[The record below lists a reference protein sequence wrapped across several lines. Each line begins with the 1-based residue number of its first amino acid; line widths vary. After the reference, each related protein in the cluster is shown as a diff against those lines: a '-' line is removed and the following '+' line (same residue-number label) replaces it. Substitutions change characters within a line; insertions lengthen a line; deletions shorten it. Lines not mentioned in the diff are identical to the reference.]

1 MHWNMLQSMSPLAS
15 DQTARGAA
23 ASWGRRIVV
32 KITLLTLL
40 CLVLGFIQGWAASR
54 FYRPDY
60 VAGFHVGMV
69 QGALM
74 PAALPA
80 LLMGKDVPIYAAANV
95 GRLYKIGYIFGIN
108 ICGTLF
114 FGVAMWQSR
123 KQPS

>member
-1 MHWNMLQSMSPLAS
+1 MSPLAS

-23 ASWGRRIVV
+23 PSWGRQIVV

-40 CLVLGFIQGWAASR
+40 CLVLGFVQGWAASR

-95 GRLYKIGYIFGIN
+95 GRLYKIGYILGIN